1 MVRRRSQLIPWRVAG
16 GVADE
21 HANAD
26 QVVRE
31 TGWVFNNETG
41 AQLTLE
47 DFVMSGNKEVNA
59 YLRLFGM
66 NEMDLEKLSVLEI
79 GSGIGRMT
87 SRLTHRFGSVI
98 AADVDA
104 TFLERCRETVAKHGV
119 INRLRT
125 AHVTDGHT
133 VPLAD
138 NSVDAVFSY
147 ITLQHCSNADALAL
161 TKESIRV
168 TKPHGVVMLNYRTW
182 VFADIFLQPT
192 GAIVRALWKT
202 KVFGPWLAKQR
213 VATRLGW
220 QANRVSTNDVLDV
233 IRHSGRPCS
242 EIVLFHHPH
251 RRRSLLAG
259 ISDRII
265 GGSGIQERVL
275 PRANK
280 SHWWLILRLGE

>member
-41 AQLTLE
+41 AALTLE

-59 YLRLFGM
+59 YLRVFGM
-66 NEMDLEKLSVLEI
+66 NEMNLEELSVLEI

-87 SRLTHRFGSVI
+87 SRLTHRFGTVI

-147 ITLQHCSNADALAL
+147 ITLAALLQCRCPRIDEGIITCNKTSWCGDAELPHVGARRYLFAAHRSHRAGAVENKSVWSMACQAARGNPLGLAG
-161 TKESIRV
+161 
-168 TKPHGVVMLNYRTW
+168 KPGLHQRC
-182 VFADIFLQPT
+182 ARCHPS
-192 GAIVRALWKT
+192 
-202 KVFGPWLAKQR
+202 FGPPVQ
-213 VATRLGW
+213 
-220 QANRVSTNDVLDV
+220 
-233 IRHSGRPCS
+233 
-242 EIVLFHHPH
+242 
-251 RRRSLLAG
+251 
-259 ISDRII
+259 
-265 GGSGIQERVL
+265 
-275 PRANK
+275 
-280 SHWWLILRLGE
+280 

>member
-41 AQLTLE
+41 AALTLE

-59 YLRLFGM
+59 YLRVFGM
-66 NEMDLEKLSVLEI
+66 NEMNLEELSVLEI

-87 SRLTHRFGSVI
+87 SRLTHRFGTVI

-147 ITLQHCSNADALAL
+147 ITLQHCSNADALSL
-161 TKESIRV
+161 TKESLRV
-168 TKPHGVVMLNYRTW
+168 AKPYGVVMLNYRTW
-182 VFADIFLQPT
+182 VLADIFCNQPGHLFVHYGKQKCLVHGLPSSAWQPAWAGRQIGCPPAMYSMSFGSRAARAVKLCSFITHVAAGRCWQVLQT
-192 GAIVRALWKT
+192 ASLGAQAFKSACCHGPIRA
-202 KVFGPWLAKQR
+202 
-213 VATRLGW
+213 
-220 QANRVSTNDVLDV
+220 
-233 IRHSGRPCS
+233 
-242 EIVLFHHPH
+242 
-251 RRRSLLAG
+251 
-259 ISDRII
+259 I
-265 GGSGIQERVL
+265 GG
-275 PRANK
+275 
-280 SHWWLILRLGE
+280 